1 MSKTVDSRWSNLD
14 IPKKERTNTFMKKNS
29 DRFTQSK
36 NDSNYDTHFKKNYNL
51 KKTFMNY
58 TDVEQTKQINNG
70 KPVKKTFNLKEMQ
83 SDFPELS

>member
-36 NDSNYDTHFKKNYNL
+36 NDSKYDTHLKKNYNL

-58 TDVEQTKQINNG
+58 TDAEQTKQINNG